1 GSRRRPDQ
9 RHLGLPRESRP
20 RTRPGTQQPVRGL
33 RHRQL
38 VHADRPVP
46 RPRLHRRRRAVR
58 RPSPPGIVRHRRP
71 RHGRHVPVDG
81 GQSRVLHRGAHADG
95 VRQQGHGRRRNL
107 RPDESQPAHLFEERR
122 AMNRTD
128 ATTAKAS
135 LALAVVAA
143 MLGACRADSA
153 PEATAS
159 EESAEII
166 PHIITLP
173 MQRGPMA
180 DYGATPWY
188 TDRIALGKSP
198 MRLAL
203 DSGASFFWATSDLC
217 TTQACNAHARVDT
230 GQPGFVWLDKTPTTR
245 SFGPWGNMTTWTGA
259 VPLYIDGGPWQAIPF
274 FASVD
279 YSGAKFQYL
288 TWGGGVG
295 LPSESADVTPGSGFL
310 IEMLY
315 FKGGIP
321 SPEFSMLTEPWTGT
335 GFTWL
340 GGRGD
345 PTYFDPRSEVQL
357 QPKKA
362 AIGYL
367 WGTNLYS
374 VRLGGTPLPPLAGQT
389 FFLDSGSSR
398 FKGDAQYVYPIMQP
412 LSQLRDAQGNL
423 IFTPTYDDA
432 GNWVGLY
439 YTNGRPSDYPNLPDL
454 TL

>member
-1 GSRRRPDQ
+1 
-9 RHLGLPRESRP
+9 
-20 RTRPGTQQPVRGL
+20 
-33 RHRQL
+33 
-38 VHADRPVP
+38 
-46 RPRLHRRRRAVR
+46 
-58 RPSPPGIVRHRRP
+58 
-71 RHGRHVPVDG
+71 
-81 GQSRVLHRGAHADG
+81 
-95 VRQQGHGRRRNL
+95 
-107 RPDESQPAHLFEERR
+107 
-122 AMNRTD
+122 MNRTD

-454 TL
+454 TLTLGQTCYLMPATSLVVTLSPEQYSYYVEEGDQAGKWALGVHRLDGVGGLLVGSTFMDLLATRFTYRVSGSSLSQGDMYLYRKTQGVQPKEFYCISMETGEMVAAP